1 MSTILENSGIDRGL
15 VLVLLILLIL
25 VLVFVTLFLY
35 RKVNRLT
42 RKYQIFMKGADGRSM
57 EKAFL
62 SHFEELDHTMNMAD
76 AHEEDIE
83 TIKDHLSRTLTHY
96 GIVRYDAFDDVGG
109 KMSFAIAL
117 LDDDNN
123 GFILNTV
130 HSNDNCFLYLKEIV
144 KGESYTMLSNEEI
157 EALEKTANVIEEENF
172 E

>member
-1 MSTILENSGIDRGL
+1 MSALLEGSGIDIGL
-15 VLVLLILLIL
+15 VLILLILLIL
-25 VLVFVTLFLY
+25 VLVFITLFLY
-35 RKVNRLT
+35 QKVNRLT

-62 SHFEELDHTMNMAD
+62 THFEELDHTVTMTE
-76 AHEEDIE
+76 AHEEDLE
-83 TIKDHLSRTLTHY
+83 TVKEHLSHTLTHY

-109 KMSFAIAL
+109 KMSFALAL
-117 LDDDNN
+117 LDDDNT

-157 EALEKTANVIEEENF
+157 EALEKTATVIEEENF

>member
-1 MSTILENSGIDRGL
+1 MSSFLEGTGIDIGL
-15 VLVLLILLIL
+15 VLILLILLIL
-25 VLVFVTLFLY
+25 VLVFITLFLY
-35 RKVNRLT
+35 RKVSRLT

-62 SHFEELDHTMNMAD
+62 SHFEELDHTVTLTE
-76 AHEEDIE
+76 AHEEDLE
-83 TIKDHLSRTLTHY
+83 TVKDHLSHALTHY

-109 KMSFAIAL
+109 KMSFALAL
-117 LDDDNN
+117 LDDENT

-157 EALEKTANVIEEENF
+157 EALEKTATVIEEENF

>member
-1 MSTILENSGIDRGL
+1 
-15 VLVLLILLIL
+15 
-25 VLVFVTLFLY
+25 
-35 RKVNRLT
+35 
-42 RKYQIFMKGADGRSM
+42 M